1 MTDLY
6 PLIYSFLISIL
17 LFLSILIFFRP
28 AMQKYA
34 AATLGSLCISVFVFD
49 ALASTIWISSA
60 RQLATVAVIEIL
72 VLATCIAL
80 IARAPLALT
89 IRALAAFALING
101 GFGAINAYAIRG
113 TFVDPAENGQEISK
127 GPDLSDGGTYPG
139 NVYHIVLDAFVGPY
153 VQYLIEQNRNPGLDG
168 YTYFSNAASQ
178 YGRTNLSM
186 RSVFHGQLY
195 SEDFEAWSE
204 AAFTE
209 GMTKT
214 MRESGVS
221 LAYFPFYSYYCDP
234 NAIVCNSTIDIYNK
248 RDEKASIYFL
258 VDTIFLRSIPA
269 SLRAVL
275 SGSLGN
281 DRPDVERWDY
291 AFSLSDW
298 LQKTLSATERA
309 QADWPIQSFTMET
322 LHEFERQEADW
333 PASGRYT
340 YLHFMLPHGPFAF
353 DGDCSFIGTD
363 AAKAKD
369 PRRALEDQSD
379 CSLAVL
385 RRVGDLLKSL
395 GRYDTSLIVVHS
407 DHGLGWPR
415 ICSWWNDGFSFDPKV
430 PTLDRDTTKPSDI
443 STQQAACEASVLLM
457 VKFPGQTAF
466 KTELENRQLLD
477 VAPTILEYFGLHDPK
492 MEGVSLYRK
501 PPESRTVYFFG
512 SMTDHLSEIRELGMF
527 GYADQNW
534 TFVKTIPVNGRKQQD

>member
-1 MTDLY
+1 
-6 PLIYSFLISIL
+6 
-17 LFLSILIFFRP
+17 
-28 AMQKYA
+28 MQKYV
-34 AATLGSLCISVFVFD
+34 AATLGALCISVFVFD
-49 ALASTIWISSA
+49 ALASTIWMSSTG
-60 RQLATVAVIEIL
+60 QLATVAAIEIL
-72 VLATCIAL
+72 ALAACIAL
-80 IARAPLALT
+80 IARAPFALT

-101 GFGAINAYAIRG
+101 SFGAINAYAIRG
-113 TFVDPAENGQEISK
+113 AFADPAENGQDISK
-127 GPDLSDGGTYPG
+127 RPGSSDGGTYPG
-139 NVYHIVLDAFVGPY
+139 NVYHVVLDAFVGHY
-153 VQYLIEQNRNPGLDG
+153 VQYLKNKNEDIGLDG
-168 YTYFSNAASQ
+168 YTNFANTVSQ

-186 RSVFHGQLY
+186 RSVFLGQSY
-195 SEDFEAWSE
+195 AEDFETWAE
-204 AAFTE
+204 TAFTD

-214 MRESGVS
+214 MRENGIS

-234 NAIVCNSTIDIYNK
+234 DAIVCNSTIDIYNK
-248 RDEKASIYFL
+248 RDEQASTDFL

-275 SGSLGN
+275 SESLGN

-291 AFSLSDW
+291 AFSLSTW
-298 LQKTLSATERA
+298 LERTLSATERA
-309 QADWPIQSFTMET
+309 QADWPIQSFTIET
-322 LHEFERQEADW
+322 LHEFERQEAGL
-333 PASGRYT
+333 PATGRYT

-353 DGDCSFIGTD
+353 DSDCSFIGTD

-369 PRRALEDQSD
+369 PRRALEDQTN

-385 RRVGDLLKSL
+385 RRVNDVLKRL
-395 GRYDTSLIVVHS
+395 GRFDTSLIVVHS

-415 ICSWWNDGFSFDPKV
+415 ICSWWSDGFSFDPDI
-430 PTLDRDTTKPSDI
+430 PTFDRDTTKPSDI

-457 VKFPGQTAF
+457 AKFPGQTTF

-477 VAPTILEYFGLHDPK
+477 VAPTILEYFGLHSPK

-501 PPESRTVYFFG
+501 PPRPRTAYFFG

-534 TFVKTIPVNGRKQQD
+534 SFVKTIPVNGRKQED